1 VSGFDLKSIVA
12 QAYGVEESRVDFRD
26 VAAAGKRYDVALV
39 LPQAEG
45 HDAMMGRVQDA
56 LKQKFNLKIA
66 SEDEAMDVFVVTAPY
81 GPGPKLRPAENS
93 MGGSI
98 GSFGGVFYLAQGQQ
112 PTPENIKN
120 AIEQQ
125 RASSGI
131 TLGNISVSG
140 STIEDFCKVLENVLD
155 RKVVDETHLTGRYD
169 FDLVWGDRTRD
180 EFLDLLR
187 EQLGLALTPEQR
199 GVPMLIVRSR

>member
-1 VSGFDLKSIVA
+1 
-12 QAYGVEESRVDFRD
+12 
-26 VAAAGKRYDVALV
+26 
-39 LPQAEG
+39 
-45 HDAMMGRVQDA
+45 MMGRIQDA
-56 LKQKFNLKIA
+56 LKQKFNLKIT

-81 GPGPKLRPAENS
+81 GPGSKLRPAENS
-93 MGGSI
+93 MAGSI
-98 GSFGGVFYLAQGQQ
+98 GSSGAVFYLVQGQQ

-131 TLGNISVSG
+131 TLGRISVSG
-140 STIEDFCKVLENVLD
+140 GTIEDFCKVLENGLD

-180 EFLDLLR
+180 EFFNLLR

-199 GVPMLIVRSR
+199 DVRMLVVRSR